1 MKKIRY
7 LSIILGVTLLTI
19 IGLSIAKEQK
29 PKTEIKREYIVWVE
43 KCLKDF
49 QSIQVGMTRGEIE
62 EKFPLD
68 GGLQEG
74 VSTVRFIHPEC
85 PYFKI
90 DVSFEFKRNEN
101 DQNRAIRSPDDKV
114 IKTSKPYIEMPYS
127 D

>member
-7 LSIILGVTLLTI
+7 LSIILGATLLTI
-19 IGLSIAKEQK
+19 IGLSVDKEQK
-29 PKTEIKREYIVWVE
+29 PKTEIKREYIAWVE

-68 GGLQEG
+68 GGLQG
-74 VSTVRFIHPEC
+74 VSPVIFTHPEC

-90 DVSFEFKRNEN
+90 DVSFEFQRDKN
-101 DQNRAIRSPDDKV
+101 DQNRAIWSPDDKV